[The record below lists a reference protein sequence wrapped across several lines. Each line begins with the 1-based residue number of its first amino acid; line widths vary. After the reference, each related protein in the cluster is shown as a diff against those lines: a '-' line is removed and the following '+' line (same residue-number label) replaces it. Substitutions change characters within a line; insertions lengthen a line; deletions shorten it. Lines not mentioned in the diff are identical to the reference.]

1 MSSTSEALPPA
12 YRVRGPS
19 ALSGD
24 FRRFLHLTTTL
35 AFNDWKLRFFGSVL
49 GYFWSLLR
57 PLLLFGIL
65 YAVFS
70 EVVRIGGDVQD
81 YPVQLLVGVI
91 MFTYFSDVTGAAVE
105 SVVDSE
111 MLVRKVAFPRL
122 VIPLSVTLTAS
133 FNLVINVFIVGV
145 FLALSGVSP
154 RWEWLLVPFPVAL
167 LVMFS
172 AGVAM
177 LVSALYVLFRDVRPI
192 WDVVL
197 QALFYV
203 TPIFYP
209 VEAVISRSESLARLA
224 VANPIAA
231 VIQETRHLL
240 LGPPTPGV
248 DDVMGSSVAVLV
260 PLGVL
265 GALAVLGFVVFNRLA
280 PHVAEA
286 L

>member
-1 MSSTSEALPPA
+1 MSAASELAPA
-12 YRVRGPS
+12 HRVRGPS

-24 FRRFLHLTTTL
+24 AGRFFHLTLSL
-35 AFNDWKLRFFGSVL
+35 AFNEWKLRFFGSVL

-65 YAVFS
+65 YVVFS
-70 EVVRIGGDVQD
+70 EVVRIGGNVPH
-81 YPVQLLVGVI
+81 YPVQLLLGVI
-91 MFTYFSDVTGAAVE
+91 LFTFFGDVTGGAVE
-105 SVVDSE
+105 SVVQSE
-111 MLVRKVAFPRL
+111 TLVRKVAFPRM
-122 VIPLSVTLTAS
+122 VIPLAVTLTAS
-133 FNLVINVFIVGV
+133 FNLLINVLIVGV
-145 FLALSGVSP
+145 FLAASGVSP
-154 RWEWLLVPFPVAL
+154 RWQWLLVPFPIAV
-167 LVMFS
+167 LVVFS

-197 QALFYV
+197 QALFYA

-209 VEAVISRSESLARLA
+209 IEAVISRSETLAR
-224 VANPIAA
+224 VVMANPVAA

-248 DDVMGSSVAVLV
+248 ADVMGSSAGVLV

-265 GALAVLGFVVFNRLA
+265 AGVAVLGFVVFNRLA
-280 PHVAEA
+280 PYVAEA

>member
-1 MSSTSEALPPA
+1 VSATSELAPA
-12 YRVRGPS
+12 HRVHGPS

-24 FRRFLHLTTTL
+24 RRRFIHLTLSL
-35 AFNDWKLRFFGSVL
+35 ALNDWKLRFFGSVL

-65 YAVFS
+65 YVVFS
-70 EVVRIGGDVQD
+70 EVVRIGGNVED
-81 YPVQLLVGVI
+81 YPVQLLLGVI
-91 MFTYFSDVTGAAVE
+91 LFTYFGDATGAAVE

-111 MLVRKVAFPRL
+111 MLVRKVAFPRM

-133 FNLVINVFIVGV
+133 FNLMINVLIVGV
-145 FLALSGVSP
+145 FLAVSGVSP
-154 RWEWLLVPFPVAL
+154 RWEWLLVPFPVAV
-167 LVMFS
+167 LVLFS

-197 QALFYV
+197 QALFYA

-209 VEAVISRSESLARLA
+209 IEAVISRSETLAR
-224 VANPIAA
+224 VVMANPVAA
-231 VIQETRHLL
+231 VIQETRYLL

-248 DDVMGSSVAVLV
+248 ADVMGSSAAVLV
-260 PLGVL
+260 PLVVL
-265 GALAVLGFVVFNRLA
+265 VVVAVLGFLVFNRLA
-280 PHVAEA
+280 PYVAEA

>member
-1 MSSTSEALPPA
+1 VSAASELAPA
-12 YRVRGPS
+12 QRVRGPS

-24 FRRFLHLTTTL
+24 RRRFLHLTLSL

-65 YAVFS
+65 YVVFS
-70 EVVRIGGDVQD
+70 EVVRIGGNVED
-81 YPVQLLVGVI
+81 YPVQLLLGVI
-91 MFTYFSDVTGAAVE
+91 LFTYFGDATGAAVE

-111 MLVRKVAFPRL
+111 MLVRKVAFPRM

-133 FNLVINVFIVGV
+133 FNLMINVLIVGV
-145 FLALSGVSP
+145 FLAVSGVSP
-154 RWEWLLVPFPVAL
+154 RWEWLLVPFPIAV
-167 LVMFS
+167 LVLFS

-197 QALFYV
+197 QALFYA

-209 VEAVISRSESLARLA
+209 IEAVISRSETLAR
-224 VANPIAA
+224 VVMANPVAA
-231 VIQETRHLL
+231 VIQETRYLL

-248 DDVMGSSVAVLV
+248 ADVMGSSAAVLV
-260 PLGVL
+260 PLVVL
-265 GALAVLGFVVFNRLA
+265 VVVAVLGFVVFNRLA
-280 PHVAEA
+280 PYVAEA

>member
-1 MSSTSEALPPA
+1 VSATSELPAP

-19 ALSGD
+19 AMSGD
-24 FRRFLHLTTTL
+24 WRRFLHLTLTL

-70 EVVRIGGDVQD
+70 EVIRIGGDVQN

-91 MFTYFSDVTGAAVE
+91 LFTYFSDATGAAVE
-105 SVVDSE
+105 SVVESE
-111 MLVRKVAFPRL
+111 MLVRKVAFPRM

-167 LVMFS
+167 LVVFS
-172 AGVAM
+172 AGVSM

-203 TPIFYP
+203 TPVFYP
-209 VEAVISRSESLARLA
+209 IEAVISRSDTLAKIA
-224 VANPIAA
+224 MANPIAG
-231 VIQETRHLL
+231 VVQETRHLL
-240 LGPPTPGV
+240 LGSPTPSV
-248 DDVMGSSVAVLV
+248 ADVMGSTAAVLV

-265 GALAVLGFVVFNRLA
+265 GVLAVLGFVVFNRLA

>member
-1 MSSTSEALPPA
+1 MSATSDLAPA
-12 YRVRGPS
+12 HRVHGPS

-24 FRRFLHLTTTL
+24 RRRFLHLTLSL

-65 YAVFS
+65 YVVFS
-70 EVVRIGGDVQD
+70 EVVRIGGNVQD
-81 YPVQLLVGVI
+81 YPVQLLLGVI
-91 MFTYFSDVTGAAVE
+91 LFTYFGDATGAAVE

-111 MLVRKVAFPRL
+111 MLVRKVAFPRM

-133 FNLVINVFIVGV
+133 FNLMINVLIVGV
-145 FLALSGVSP
+145 FLAVSGVSP
-154 RWEWLLVPFPVAL
+154 RWEWLLVPFPVAV
-167 LVMFS
+167 LVLFS

-197 QALFYV
+197 QALFYA

-209 VEAVISRSESLARLA
+209 IEAVISRSETLAR
-224 VANPIAA
+224 VVMANPVAA

-248 DDVMGSSVAVLV
+248 ADVMGSSAAALV
-260 PLGVL
+260 PLVVLAGV
-265 GALAVLGFVVFNRLA
+265 AALGFVVFNRLA
-280 PHVAEA
+280 PYVAEA

>member
-1 MSSTSEALPPA
+1 VSATSEAPPA

-24 FRRFLHLTTTL
+24 WRRFLHLTLTL

-70 EVVRIGGDVQD
+70 EVIRIGGDVQD

-91 MFTYFSDVTGAAVE
+91 LFTYFSDATGAAVE

-111 MLVRKVAFPRL
+111 MLVRKVAFPRM

-133 FNLVINVFIVGV
+133 FNLIINVLIVGV
-145 FLALSGVSP
+145 FLAISGVSP
-154 RWEWLLVPFPVAL
+154 RWEWLLVPIPVAL
-167 LVMFS
+167 LVIFA
-172 AGVAM
+172 AGVSM

-203 TPIFYP
+203 TPVFYP
-209 VEAVISRSESLARLA
+209 VEAVISRSESLAKVA
-224 VANPIAA
+224 MANPIAS

-240 LGPPTPGV
+240 LGAPTPGV
-248 DDVMGSSVAVLV
+248 DDVLGGSAAALV
-260 PLGVL
+260 PLGLL
-265 GALAVLGFVVFNRLA
+265 GMLALLGFVVFNRLA

>member
-1 MSSTSEALPPA
+1 VSATSDLAPA
-12 YRVRGPS
+12 HRVHGPS

-24 FRRFLHLTTTL
+24 RRRFLHLTLSL

-65 YAVFS
+65 YVVFS
-70 EVVRIGGDVQD
+70 EVVRIGGNVQD
-81 YPVQLLVGVI
+81 YPVQLLLGVI
-91 MFTYFSDVTGAAVE
+91 LFTYFGDATGAAVE

-111 MLVRKVAFPRL
+111 MLVRKVAFPRM

-133 FNLVINVFIVGV
+133 FNLMINVLIVGV
-145 FLALSGVSP
+145 FLAVSGVSP
-154 RWEWLLVPFPVAL
+154 RWEWLLVPFPVAV
-167 LVMFS
+167 LVLFS

-197 QALFYV
+197 QALFYA

-209 VEAVISRSESLARLA
+209 IEAVISRSETLAR
-224 VANPIAA
+224 VVMANPVAA

-248 DDVMGSSVAVLV
+248 ADVMGSSAAALV
-260 PLGVL
+260 PLVVLAGV
-265 GALAVLGFVVFNRLA
+265 AALGFVVFNRLA
-280 PHVAEA
+280 PYVAEA